1 MIMSVGR
8 LSEEQVELA
17 LRAADAAPSPNGV
30 PPWRF
35 ECTGESIDLYDAGG
49 HGSAE
54 RILACGGALV
64 NLRLAVQDMGVSA
77 DVRLMPDPA
86 NPGLLAVV
94 RAENERLA
102 TTWERQLAQASLM
115 RDVPRTGPPI
125 TPGITPAITPAI
137 TPDVALSELRRAAEI
152 EQAWLAPL
160 SGDDAKAVGVTGDAL
175 VVVVGSLHEDVRALL
190 RAGQAIQ
197 RVVLTATALGLRTS
211 RLREPVATESA
222 RAALR
227 SLIGGALF
235 PHAVLTINA

>member
-8 LSEEQVELA
+8 LSDEQVESA

-30 PPWRF
+30 SPWRF
-35 ECTGESIDLYDAGG
+35 ECTSESIYLYDGGG
-49 HGSAE
+49 HETAE
-54 RILACGGALV
+54 RIRACGGALV

-77 DVRLMPDPA
+77 DVRLMPDPG

-102 TTWERQLAQASLM
+102 TTWERQLARASLM
-115 RDVPRTGPPI
+115 REVPMTG
-125 TPGITPAITPAI
+125 AAV
-137 TPDVALSELRRAAEI
+137 TPDTALSELRRAAEI

-160 SGDDAKAVGVTGDAL
+160 SCEDMKVVGVTGGAL

-197 RVVLTATALGLRTS
+197 RVVLTATALGLRIS

-222 RAALR
+222 RAELR

-235 PHAVLTINA
+235 PHAVLAIDA